1 MVSAGGEW
9 REDTYL
15 LTLLPPEIIDELE
28 LEILMPAILEAFD

>member
-9 REDTYL
+9 GEDVYM

-28 LEILMPAILEAFD
+28 LEILMPAMLEVSD